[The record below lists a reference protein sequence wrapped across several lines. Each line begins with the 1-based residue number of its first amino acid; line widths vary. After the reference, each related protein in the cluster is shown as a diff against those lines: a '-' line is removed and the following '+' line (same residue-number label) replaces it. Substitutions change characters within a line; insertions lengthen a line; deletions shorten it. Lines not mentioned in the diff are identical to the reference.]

1 MALMT
6 RAVRRGPIVKRGNG
20 VDCNVSWWAPPVN
33 KIRRDA
39 QGLKVTAAKLGEQS
53 SIPRT
58 HM

>member
-1 MALMT
+1 MT
-6 RAVRRGPIVKRGNG
+6 RAGRRGPIVKRGNG